1 MSLIEAQH
9 ILQCH
14 VFSPPSKNFDLLC
27 RLREFLQFYGVFAAL
42 HRFRPSNDGNLV
54 ARLPTFFPAMI
65 LMFSEVHRYRNDYCN
80 SDNKVQLN
88 QLLSSEASSTYY
100 FVRLSACSLS
110 AYHSSPPTIWNYLPE
125 DLLASSSNHLLN
137 ILCRATD

>member
-1 MSLIEAQH
+1 MSEKTGVNFPVELNIFKIHTYTAT
-9 ILQCH
+9 
-14 VFSPPSKNFDLLC
+14 KNFHLPC

-80 SDNKVQLN
+80 SDNKVQ
-88 QLLSSEASSTYY
+88 
-100 FVRLSACSLS
+100 
-110 AYHSSPPTIWNYLPE
+110 
-125 DLLASSSNHLLN
+125 
-137 ILCRATD
+137 